1 MEDQFISIEEFFKV
15 LKKRWRIIT
24 VSFMFFVAIAIVLS
38 FFIITPKYE
47 ATTKL
52 FIGKRFN
59 GENQEYSP
67 NDVLMYQ
74 NLMKTYSEIIKTPD
88 ILLKCMDK
96 SNINSSLEDVIS
108 KLDIIAISDTQILQV
123 KYRSEDANKAMD
135 FIDNLNN
142 EFINI
147 SEKLIPNG
155 NVEILQSVRLPE
167 NAVSP
172 NKKINIIIGAFIGL
186 VLGVALAFLSELL
199 DKKIRCKADLE
210 KIINTPIIG
219 VIPLVISR
227 KMRE

>member
-1 MEDQFISIEEFFKV
+1 MEGQFISIEEFFKV

-24 VSFMFFVAIAIVLS
+24 VSFMFFVSIAIVLS

-52 FIGKRFN
+52 FIGKRFS

-123 KYRSEDANKAMD
+123 KYRSEDPNKAMD

-219 VIPLVISR
+219 VIPLVINR